1 MSTYFT
7 DSEMAN
13 ANNTPE
19 GSENP
24 PKDDKASEDKPAD
37 VSVGAAE
44 GESTMEQEGTT
55 ATNDTTG
62 EQAKSNGTAVTGDGT
77 ADAPMEIVDGDDGE
91 AKHSTTATPV
101 VVAPQ
106 VAPTIIFQPSPIP
119 APIYPGG
126 FPIDVFFE
134 ASKLPLDV
142 AIFNSAR
149 ASGGDEKIRKYLQ
162 AVLVIGGTALTP
174 GMAHALESR

>member
-1 MSTYFT
+1 MYFRFVTLVAFHAFLSLKVDATILEVGVGGMYDST
-7 DSEMAN
+7 N
-13 ANNTPE
+13 IVPTP
-19 GSENP
+19 
-24 PKDDKASEDKPAD
+24 
-37 VSVGAAE
+37 V
-44 GESTMEQEGTT
+44 
-55 ATNDTTG
+55 
-62 EQAKSNGTAVTGDGT
+62 VTGDGT
-77 ADAPMEIVDGDDGE
+77 ADAPMEIVDGDETDTKPP
-91 AKHSTTATPV
+91 AVPPAPI
-101 VVAPQ
+101 VVAAPQ
-106 VAPTIIFQPSPIP
+106 IAPTIIFQPPSLT

>member
-1 MSTYFT
+1 M
-7 DSEMAN
+7 
-13 ANNTPE
+13 PE
-19 GSENP
+19 GSDNQS
-24 PKDDKASEDKPAD
+24 KDDKAPEDKPAD
-37 VSVGAAE
+37 ASTSATE
-44 GESTMEQEGTT
+44 GEDTKENEGTT
-55 ATNDTTG
+55 ATKDTTG
-62 EQAKSNGTAVTGDGT
+62 EEAKPNGASVTGDGT
-77 ADAPMEIVDGDDGE
+77 ADAPMEIVDGDDTDT
-91 AKHSTTATPV
+91 KPSTVAATPV
-101 VVAPQ
+101 VVTPQ
-106 VAPTIIFQPSPIP
+106 VPPTIIFQPSAIP